1 MSRASESGRRHAVRP
16 TMMQGLDNFKHML
29 GVMYITAFALMA
41 GAFVAENRGYL
52 MSVVY
57 AEEVALEASCLEAA
71 AGPVLSGYDVVAYF
85 SLADG
90 ADAVAG
96 SAAHNASYGGYT
108 FYFSTAANRA
118 TFLTEPS
125 AYAPQFGGFCAW
137 GIAEE
142 SQWTKATLGPDA
154 DPNVWQIVDD
164 KLYVFMFDKP
174 ESKFMG
180 TLVDDDLDASGS
192 TATYVADG
200 DARWTAWFGDDV
212 AFNTGCFWWDASSDT
227 AEKAAN
233 QEAPARP

>member
-1 MSRASESGRRHAVRP
+1 
-16 TMMQGLDNFKHML
+16 MMQGLDNFKHML

-57 AEEVALEASCLEAA
+57 TEEVALEASCLGAA

-96 SAAHNASYGGYT
+96 SAAHNATSGGYT

-118 TFLTEPS
+118 TFETDPS

-137 GIAEE
+137 GVAEE

-233 QEAPARP
+233 QEAPARH

>member
-96 SAAHNASYGGYT
+96 SAAHNATYGGYT
-108 FYFSTAANRA
+108 FYFSTEANRA
-118 TFLTEPS
+118 TFETRPY
-125 AYAPQFGGFCAW
+125 AYVPQFGGFCSW
-137 GIAEE
+137 GVAEE
-142 SQWTKATLGPDA
+142 KYWSKTTLGPKGG
-154 DPNVWQIVDD
+154 PNTWAIIDG
-164 KLYVFMFDKP
+164 KLYIFMFDRP
-174 ESKFMG
+174 RDKFLG
-180 TLVDDDLDASGS
+180 ALRDDDLDASGNT
-192 TATYVADG
+192 TAYVRDAA
-200 DARWTAWFGDDV
+200 ARWAAWFGDAPV
-212 AFNTGCFWWDASSDT
+212 FNTACFWWDTSTDGRPR
-227 AEKAAN
+227 
-233 QEAPARP
+233 PARPLGP